1 MTMGKAKGVIF
12 DLDGVLHVRDRVLRG
27 APEAVARVRR
37 AGLALRCV
45 TNTTRRPRRTILKS
59 LDRFGFDIVEEEL
72 LTPSAALRDRL
83 REMGERPFLL
93 IHPNLLEDF
102 ADFGTDGGDA
112 VVLGDAGEAF
122 SYAALNQAFRLLME
136 GAPLYALAA
145 NRYFEDDDGLSLD
158 VGGFVAALEYA
169 SGIKAEL
176 FGKPSPSFFQA
187 ALDGLGCRADEAVM
201 IGDDVEADVNGAL
214 AVGIGGM
221 LVRTGKYRPEDDS
234 RLDQGGAIVR
244 DVGEAVDRIL
254 AET

>member
-1 MTMGKAKGVIF
+1 MAKIRGVIF
-12 DLDGVLHVRDRVLRG
+12 DLDGVLHVRDRVVRG

-45 TNTTRRPRRTILKS
+45 TNTTRRPRRAILES
-59 LDRFGFDIVEEEL
+59 LDRFGFDFAADEL
-72 LTPSAALRDRL
+72 LTPAAAVCERL
-83 REMGERPFLL
+83 EEMGESPYLL
-93 IHPNLLEDF
+93 IHPSLAEDF
-102 ADFGTDGGDA
+102 VAFGAEGSDA

-122 SYAALNQAFRLLME
+122 RYDSLNHAFRLLME

-176 FGKPSPSFFQA
+176 FGKPSASFFQA
-187 ALDGLGCRADEAVM
+187 ALDGLGCRAEETVM

-214 AVGIGGM
+214 SIGIGGV
-221 LVRTGKYRPEDDS
+221 LVRTGKYRPEDDA
-234 RLDQGGAIVR
+234 RLARDGAIVK

-254 AET
+254 SGS